1 MQPCVAVGA
10 INNAGLVKE
19 RLQRELRI
27 LAGEGIEVRLEESP
41 TGKLT
46 FFFCRLTGFAR
57 CPYKKEDVPV
67 IFRQYIASALSDL
80 ILGNWEQLL
89 LQQII
94 RENYYYLEPAEQEI
108 ICRLARQYVN
118 KGKNQGAESLCL
130 FRRKSKIL
138 KRLLEFLRSHN
149 QIVIEGFI
157 RFRLKEYI
165 RDLEEAVDRAV
176 DDYLLEKEYREF
188 VQLLQYFV
196 EVQKPRFELVHV
208 VLYPG
213 GVFKLYNERKQQ
225 IRSDSLEEVFTHL
238 VPGEINYEDLLFSV
252 LVSLAPR
259 QIVFH
264 GRQSKEKPVLLK
276 TIKSVF
282 QGRVRECPGCFLCTE
297 ESR

>member
-10 INNAGLVKE
+10 MNNVGLVKE

-27 LAGEGIEVRLEESP
+27 LAGEGIEARLEESP

-46 FFFCRLTGFAR
+46 FFVCRLTDFAR
-57 CPYKKEDVPV
+57 CPYKKEDIPV
-67 IFRQYIASALSDL
+67 IFKQYIASALSDL

-94 RENYYYLEPAEQEI
+94 RENYYFFEPQEQDFI
-108 ICRLARQYVN
+108 YGLALQYIN

-130 FRRKSKIL
+130 LRRKSRIL

-165 RDLEEAVDRAV
+165 QDLEEAVDRAV
-176 DDYLLEKEYREF
+176 DDFLLEKEYREF

-196 EVQKPRFELVHV
+196 EIQKPRLEIIHV

-213 GVFKLYNERKQQ
+213 GVFKLYNEQKQL
-225 IRSDSLEEVFTHL
+225 IRSESLEEIFDHL

-259 QIVFH
+259 QIIFH
-264 GRQSKEKPVLLK
+264 RRPGEEKPLLLK
-276 TIKSVF
+276 TIQSVF
-282 QGRVRECPGCFLCTE
+282 EGRVRECPGCSLCTE
-297 ESR
+297 EGG

>member
-1 MQPCVAVGA
+1 MQPCLAVGA
-10 INNAGLVKE
+10 INNVGLVKE
-19 RLQRELRI
+19 RLQRELKI
-27 LAGEGIEVRLEESP
+27 LAGEGIEVKLEESP

-57 CPYKKEDVPV
+57 CPYKKEDIPV

-80 ILGNWEQLL
+80 ILANWEQLL

-94 RENYYYLEPAEQEI
+94 RENYYYFEPQEQEI
-108 ICRLARQYVN
+108 IYRLARQYIN
-118 KGKNQGAESLCL
+118 KGKNQGAENLYFL
-130 FRRKSKIL
+130 RRKSRIL
-138 KRLLEFLRSHN
+138 KRLLEFLSSHN

-165 RDLEEAVDRAV
+165 RDLEEAVDRVV

-196 EVQKPRFELVHV
+196 EVQKPRLELVHV

-213 GVFKLYNERKQQ
+213 GVFKLYNDQKQP
-225 IRSDSLEEVFTHL
+225 IRSESLEEIFDHL

-259 QIVFH
+259 QIIFH

-282 QGRVRECPGCFLCTE
+282 QDRVRECSGCPLCRE
-297 ESR
+297 EGW

>member
-1 MQPCVAVGA
+1 MQPWVAVGA

-27 LAGEGIEVRLEESP
+27 LAGEGIEVKLEESL

-46 FFFCRLTGFAR
+46 FFFCRLTDFAR

-80 ILGNWEQLL
+80 ILGSWEQLL

-94 RENYYYLEPAEQEI
+94 RENYYYFEPAEQEI
-108 ICRLARQYVN
+108 IYRLALQYVN

-130 FRRKSKIL
+130 LRRKNKIL
-138 KRLLEFLRSHN
+138 KRLLEFLRSQN

-157 RFRLKEYI
+157 RFRLKEYT

-196 EVQKPRFELVHV
+196 EIQKPRLELVHV

-213 GVFKLYNERKQQ
+213 GVFKLYNEQKQP
-225 IRSDSLEEVFTHL
+225 ITSDSLEEVFAHL

-276 TIKSVF
+276 TIQSVF
-282 QGRVRECPGCFLCTE
+282 QNRVRECLGCSLCRE
-297 ESR
+297 EGG